1 VVKRAA
7 VIGGGVFGCVIAV
20 DLAHAG
26 YEVTLFEERYGILE
40 GAVARCQAR
49 LHSGYHYPRS
59 DKTAIAAHDDSAV
72 FRHRFPQAIRSTQHY
87 YLIAPESKTS
97 PEEYVAFCDRVDL
110 PYEVVDKPPQV
121 HTAELCLRVPEAFVD
136 LSILRRCLHRE
147 LTAAGVNVVTNH
159 RAETPPPVDVVVRAT
174 YGQPWHEPLQ
184 YELCEVALLQLGR
197 YGDDS
202 YVVMDGEFVSL
213 DPYSPGTY
221 MLYDVKHSIHVSNV
235 GMKPD
240 VPPEYKPLLNA
251 LGPRPTKLSYVD
263 AMRNSAGRFFWGLDG
278 SGQGVSIYAGS
289 LFSVRAV
296 LPNVDATDE
305 RPTLIH
311 QDGNVISVLSGKIC
325 SAITASKRVLAL
337 L

>member
-1 VVKRAA
+1 VKKAT
-7 VIGGGVFGCVIAV
+7 VIGGGVFGCVIAI

-26 YEVTLFEERYGILE
+26 YQVALHEERYGILD

-59 DKTAIAAHDDSAV
+59 DRTAIAAQHDAAV
-72 FRHRFPQAIRSTQHY
+72 FRQRFPQAVRSTQHY
-87 YLIAPESKTS
+87 YVIAPGSKTS
-97 PEEYVAFCDRVDL
+97 PDDYTAFCDRVGL
-110 PYEVVDKPPQV
+110 SYEVVEKPPQV

-136 LSILRRCLHRE
+136 LAILRRILHRE
-147 LTAAGVNVVTNH
+147 MAAADVILSIGH
-159 RAETPPPVDVVVRAT
+159 RVDTPPPADVVIWAT

-184 YELCEVALLQLGR
+184 YELCEVALVQLGR

-202 YVVMDGEFVSL
+202 FVVMDGEFVSL
-213 DPYSPGTY
+213 DPYDHGTY
-221 MLYDVKHSIHVSNV
+221 MLYDVKHSVHVTNV

-240 VPPEYKPLLNA
+240 VPPEYKSLLNA
-251 LGPRPTKLSYVD
+251 LGPRLTKLSYVD
-263 AMRNSAGRFFWGLDG
+263 TMRKSASRFLWGLDNG
-278 SGQGVSIYAGS
+278 GQGVSIYAGS

-311 QDGNVISVLSGKIC
+311 QEGNSISVLSGKIC
-325 SAITASKRVLAL
+325 AAATVSEKVLAL